1 MGHCQGQQ
9 PMSTSDLP
17 QCLGLFGSLF
27 GHKYRAR
34 YSTKSVPHFG
44 AAQAEI
50 AKRQDLKEVISE
62 AKRNIVDDSE
72 IVEAL
77 DRLLTDKVHKE
88 EERVYQG
95 DICVRCGRVVARPV
109 AP

>member
-1 MGHCQGQQ
+1 
-9 PMSTSDLP
+9 MSTSDRT

-44 AAQAEI
+44 GAQAEI
-50 AKRQDLKEVISE
+50 AKRQDLKDIIAE
-62 AKRNIVDDSE
+62 AKRDIADDSQ

-77 DRLLTDKVHKE
+77 DRLLMDTVHKE
-88 EERVYQG
+88 EERVYHG
-95 DICVRCGRVVARPV
+95 DICIRCGHVVTRPS
-109 AP
+109 PP